1 MRHGEKDVDW
11 TYEEGTNLHGTKSYV
26 KVLNEEAFSDRS
38 LNITVGNWLGI
49 MTHWNYSALEE
60 DDSVL
65 SNYGKNSNRLYK
77 EQWKYMLEGKRPE
90 EPLGDLVY
98 TTEEYDKREE
108 KAGTSNEHITSTAVL
123 FISGEKDP
131 SDDAVWNTY
140 LQEVKQLGRE
150 ELQKIA
156 QAAYDRKTK

>member
-1 MRHGEKDVDW
+1 
-11 TYEEGTNLHGTKSYV
+11 
-26 KVLNEEAFSDRS
+26 
-38 LNITVGNWLGI
+38 